1 MKHFA
6 IFVIR
11 GLAGAL
17 RMDMQDYEG
26 PRWQSYSQEK
36 GSSGL
41 ANEENGA
48 ENASPVSSER
58 TKKRKPSR
66 EQDEDLEREHQ
77 VRQSLSG
84 L

>member
-1 MKHFA
+1 
-6 IFVIR
+6 
-11 GLAGAL
+11 
-17 RMDMQDYEG
+17 MDMQDYEG